1 MTIQSL
7 GNTNNIVLPPKPSQN
22 DKTSGSNEQVASN
35 SRDNVEITT
44 AGKEITKTFESSKT
58 TSPVNQERIDAIK
71 LSLEEGSY
79 SINAEQIAEKM
90 IHMER

>member
-7 GNTNNIVLPPKPSQN
+7 GKTNNVVLPTKSSQSDKVKSSN
-22 DKTSGSNEQVASN
+22 DQTTSKLQ
-35 SRDNVEITT
+35 DNVEITA

-58 TSPVNQERIDAIK
+58 TAPVNQERIDSIRQ
-71 LSLEEGSY
+71 SLNEGTY

-90 IHMER
+90 IQIER